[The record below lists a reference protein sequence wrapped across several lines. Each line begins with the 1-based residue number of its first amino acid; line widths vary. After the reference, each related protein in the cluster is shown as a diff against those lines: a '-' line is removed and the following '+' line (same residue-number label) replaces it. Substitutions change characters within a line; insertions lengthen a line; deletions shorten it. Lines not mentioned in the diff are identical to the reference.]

1 MFKNYIKIAL
11 RNLWKNKIFSLINI
25 VSLAIGLSA
34 SIVIGMIV
42 YYDFT
47 FDKFHPDGDR
57 IYRVAS
63 KYQDPEGTSFF
74 AGIPI
79 PLIEEVDKNYTGIE
93 ESAYIFMTRP
103 YSVLASKEDAA
114 FKEPKFVTYT
124 DENYFN
130 IFKYDWLAG
139 SGENQLLNPNEV
151 VLTQSRAAQY
161 FPNKNPAQLIGKT
174 LIYNDSLNATVTGI
188 VADFKERTDL
198 VFQEFIS
205 LKTIKQTD
213 QNGQFLNPN
222 WQNVNSSSQ
231 LFIKLEEG
239 TDTTILQNQLNQTA
253 LAHEDPEDK
262 KYNASR
268 EFYAQPLS
276 ELHFDQRYGNF
287 DYTTTTADK
296 DVMFMLGCIALFLLL
311 LGCVNF
317 INLNTAQ
324 ASQRAKEIGIRK
336 TLGSSKKQLITQFLG
351 ETFLLTVVAGIV
363 SLGLSVWLIY
373 IFKDFIADGVSFEML
388 LDPYLIGFLCLLI
401 ICVTLLSGFYPGVV
415 LSKFK
420 AAKVL
425 KGENK
430 SKDGKIGLRKFLT
443 VFQFTIAYIFIIAT
457 LLVGK
462 QIQYLLNMDLGFQ
475 TDSIVYVETPDQ
487 IEGINSRELLAEKLK
502 TIPQLSKV
510 SIGNTPPTSSTL
522 RTVFKHEGKDGEKVM
537 DISVLFGDT
546 NYLDLYDIS
555 LITGR
560 LPINDTIKEVVINET
575 AVRDLGFKTPEEAL
589 NKIVNPNQSPMQIT
603 GVMKDFH
610 SGSLKYEIE
619 PVAFTGDIYRKY
631 FSQFGTLHM
640 NIQAGSGEKISN
652 TLELIQS
659 KFDEVYPDSNSTIN
673 FMDETVANFY
683 KKERST
689 SNLLNWAMGLSV
701 LISCLGLLGLVMFNT
716 ERRIKEIGI
725 RKVLGASVVQLNT
738 LLCKDFLWLIGIAFL
753 IAAPIAYWGLNN
765 WLQDF
770 ATRTEF
776 SWWIFAGSGLGM
788 IALAIIIMS
797 FKTISAALENPV
809 KNLKIE

>member
-1 MFKNYIKIAL
+1 MFKNNLKIAW
-11 RNLWKNKIFSLINI
+11 RNLWKNKVFSIINV

-57 IYRVAS
+57 TFRVTS
-63 KYQDPEGTSFF
+63 EFLSPQGTSYF

-93 ESAYIFMTRP
+93 KSAFISMARP
-103 YSVLASKEDAA
+103 YNVQASKEDAP
-114 FKEPKFVTYT
+114 FKKPEFVTYA
-124 DENYFN
+124 DQSYFD
-130 IFKYDWLAG
+130 IFTYKWLAG
-139 SGENQLLNPNEV
+139 SSDNQLLNPNEV
-151 VLTQSRAAQY
+151 VLTQSRASQY
-161 FPNKNPAQLIGKT
+161 FPNKNPSQIIGKT

-188 VADFKERTDL
+188 VADFAQRTDL

-213 QNGQFLNPN
+213 QQGQFMNPN
-222 WQNVNSSSQ
+222 WQNISSSSQ

-239 TDTTILQNQLNQTA
+239 INVATFQAQLDLTA
-253 LAHEDPEDK
+253 LAHEDPEDI

-268 EFYAQPLS
+268 KFYAQPLS
-276 ELHFDQRYGNF
+276 DLHFDQRFGNF
-287 DYTTTTADK
+287 DTTSTMADK
-296 DVMFMLGCIALFLLL
+296 DVMLMLGSIAIFLLL

-351 ETFLLTVVAGIV
+351 ETFLLTIVAGIV
-363 SLGLSVWLIY
+363 SIGLSVWLIH
-373 IFKDFIADGVSFEML
+373 IFDDFIADGVNISML
-388 LDPYLIGFLCLLI
+388 SDPYLLSFLSVLI
-401 ICVTLLSGFYPGVV
+401 IIVTLLSGFYPGIV

-430 SKDGKIGLRKFLT
+430 TKDGKIGLRKVLT
-443 VFQFTIAYIFIIAT
+443 VFQFTIAFIFIIAT

-462 QIQYLLNMDLGFQ
+462 QIQYLLNMDMGFE
-475 TDSIVYVETPDQ
+475 TDSIIYLETPRQ
-487 IEGINSRELLAEKLK
+487 IEGINSRELLAQKLN
-502 TIPQLSKV
+502 TLPQLIKV
-510 SIGNTPPTSSTL
+510 SIANTPPTSSTL
-522 RTVFKHEGKDGEKVM
+522 RTVYKYTGESGEKVT
-537 DISVLFGDT
+537 DISVLFGDS
-546 NYLDLYDIS
+546 NYLNLYDIP
-555 LITGR
+555 LIAGR
-560 LPINDTIKEVVINET
+560 LPLNDTIKEVVINKK
-575 AVRDLGFKTPEEAL
+575 AVKELGFATPGEAL
-589 NKIVNPNQSPMQIT
+589 NKIVNPDGSPMQIT
-603 GVMKDFH
+603 GVMQDFH

-619 PVAFTGDIYRKY
+619 PVAFTGDIYRKF
-631 FSQFGTLHM
+631 FSQFTTLHI
-640 NIQAGSGEKISN
+640 NVKAGSGDDIAA
-652 TLELIQS
+652 TLAQIQTR
-659 KFDEVYPDSNSTIN
+659 FDEVYPDADIKIN
-673 FMDETVANFY
+673 FMDETVAQFY
-683 KKERST
+683 KKEQSM
-689 SNLLNWAMGLSV
+689 SKLLNWSMGLSV

-725 RKVLGASVVQLNT
+725 RKVLGASVAQLNT
-738 LLCKDFLWLIGIAFL
+738 LLCKDFLWLIGIAFV
-753 IAAPIAYWGLNN
+753 IAAPISYYALNN

-770 ATRTEF
+770 ATRTDF

-788 IALAIIIMS
+788 VILSILIMS
-797 FKTISAALENPV
+797 FKTVRAAMQNPV
-809 KNLKIE
+809 ENLKIE